1 MTFLELVNKRSSIR
15 EYAARPVP
23 REVINR
29 CLEAARLAPSAC
41 NEQPWHFII
50 VDDPALKDRVSS
62 AAFSGIYS
70 MSSFAKNAPALVVV
84 VREKSAGFAAAGGFF
99 RTVQYNLI
107 DIGIACEHF
116 ILEAAEDGVGT
127 CWVGWFNE
135 RAVKKVLG
143 IPKAKKAD
151 IIISMGY
158 PREGPVRPRIRKSLN
173 EISAFNNSHKL

>member
-1 MTFLELVNKRSSIR
+1 MTFLELVNKRNSIR

-23 REVINR
+23 REVIDR

-41 NEQPWHFII
+41 NAQPWHFII
-50 VDDPALKDRVSS
+50 IDDPVLKDRVSS

-70 MSSFAKNAPALVVV
+70 MNSFAKKAPALVVM
-84 VREKSAGFAAAGGFF
+84 VREKSRGFASTGGFF
-99 RTVQYNLI
+99 RSVQYNLI

-116 ILEAAEDGVGT
+116 ILQAAEDGVGT

-143 IPKAKKAD
+143 IPRTKKAD

-158 PREGPVRPRIRKSLN
+158 PGGGTARPRIRKSLD
-173 EISAFNNSHKL
+173 EISEFKK